1 MNGRGRG
8 SLYVVITP
16 LKLHLGMRGLVVLAF
31 LCAPAMAAPMLR
43 LSTSALVWST
53 GSYATQTVCA
63 SNAGDGTLAP
73 SAAVPSGVK
82 WLTVSVGTPQTCAGV
97 GSPGVPLL
105 FTVDVSTL
113 AWGTYTASVTVSD
126 PHAVD
131 APQVVTATVLVN
143 GGDPVAIDQY
153 LAPGTQKDVSLHTV
167 GCPPS
172 IASTRDGV
180 AWLSVASDSRLM
192 GTTGYRYYVCYGI
205 YIHLAP
211 PASMASGTYS
221 GSVSVNDIP
230 IPRTI
235 PVTLRVTTQPIA
247 VPSISQI
254 HLRLAEGGPATG
266 YPYLSPISLTNSG
279 MGTLEVQGVA
289 ATGGGV
295 SAYQSGGLAVVTIDP
310 GSRGPGLYND
320 GVVTIQCNGAN
331 CPVQVPVSL
340 EVVPR
345 APPAIVY
352 QGVVDNATF
361 VAGNPV
367 APGDV
372 CVVRGEQLSLS
383 DPAAAEGF
391 PLPTSL
397 GGATVR
403 VNDVPAPLF
412 YTSFGQ
418 IAFQMP
424 YGMPA
429 GMALVR
435 VERDGQVGNT
445 VTVYVASVAAQIL
458 VVTDTSYQL
467 RDASHPTKAGETLI
481 LWAIG
486 LGATNPLVEAGAA
499 APLYPPA
506 VSVNPPQVVFSG
518 TNTSALVTPAF
529 VGLSGGS
536 AGLYQVIVTV
546 PANMS
551 KGTVH
556 VQLEIPTF
564 PWAPLVVQ

>member
-31 LCAPAMAAPMLR
+31 LCGPATAAPMLR
-43 LSTSALVWST
+43 LSTSALVWRWS
-53 GSYATQTVCA
+53 GGTQTVCA
-63 SNAGDGTLAP
+63 SNAGDGALAL

-82 WLTVSVGTPQTCAGV
+82 WLTVSVGTGQTCAGA

-105 FTVDVSTL
+105 FVADVSSL

-126 PHAVD
+126 PHAID

-153 LAPGTQKDVSLHTV
+153 LPPGTQKDFSLLTY
-167 GCPPS
+167 GCPS
-172 IASTRDGV
+172 STTSTRDGV
-180 AWLSVASDSRLM
+180 TWLSVAEESQIM
-192 GTTGYRYYVCYGI
+192 GTTGYRYYMCIGI
-205 YIHLAP
+205 FIRLAP
-211 PASMASGTYS
+211 PASMAPGTYS
-221 GSVSVNDIP
+221 GSVAVNDYYA
-230 IPRTI
+230 PRTI
-235 PVTLRVTTQPIA
+235 PVTIRVTTQPIA
-247 VPSISQI
+247 VPSTSQI
-254 HLRLAEGGPATG
+254 QLRLAEGGPAAA
-266 YPYLSPISLTNSG
+266 YPFLPPISLTNLG

-289 ATGGGV
+289 ATGEGV
-295 SAYQSGGLAVVTIDP
+295 SAYQYGGLAVVTVAP
-310 GSRGPGLYND
+310 GSRGPGIYND

-331 CPVQVPVSL
+331 CPVRVPVSL

-345 APPAIVY
+345 APPVIAY

-361 VAGNPV
+361 DPSYPV

-372 CVVRGEQLSLS
+372 CIVRGEQLSLS
-383 DPAAAEGF
+383 TPASAAGF
-391 PLPTSL
+391 PLPTGL
-397 GGATVR
+397 GGATVL
-403 VNDVPAPLF
+403 VNDVLAPLF